1 MGEAESGHPIGM
13 DSNRGRLS
21 DINGNV
27 EGPGFEGE
35 KSGPI
40 FPDHPIPGG
49 ERRSL
54 DGGDDRF
61 RPGSSKMGE
70 NDFRQNSG
78 ETVEKESDVS
88 FGSRLRTEIVPMVTP
103 SVPLIQKAQILGD
116 RVYSPMAFARI
127 LGVSKH
133 ELLEKEA
140 KGILPPAKRDSN
152 RERYYK
158 PEDVSKY
165 RAYLGLPS
173 PLKSNRR
180 QLFLNFKG
188 GTGKSTISAS
198 YGFRLAQMG
207 VRTLLIDLDPQGHLT
222 QCLGLGSQQFSRTLF
237 HALIEKEEIE
247 KVIVKT
253 DLPTLDI
260 IPSNLNLSPV
270 ELSLFSMNSR
280 EFRLRRLLGMVEKN
294 YELIVMDASP
304 SIGLLN
310 LNAIL
315 ASNDL
320 IIPVLA
326 DFLSYHGLKILFETL
341 STIEEDFSF
350 VFENIFIFLNRYNES
365 HRICK
370 RSKKALETHY
380 EKYLL
385 ETVIRQDTKIA
396 EATSQGNPIFLFA
409 QSSKGAADIQ
419 SLIDEIFG
427 LKGAD
432 HVG

>member
-1 MGEAESGHPIGM
+1 MQ
-13 DSNRGRLS
+13 RRLFLQPE
-21 DINGNV
+21 V
-27 EGPGFEGE
+27 ET
-35 KSGPI
+35 K
-40 FPDHPIPGG
+40 
-49 ERRSL
+49 
-54 DGGDDRF
+54 
-61 RPGSSKMGE
+61 K
-70 NDFRQNSG
+70 
-78 ETVEKESDVS
+78 
-88 FGSRLRTEIVPMVTP
+88 VPMTTP
-103 SVPLIQKAQILGD
+103 PLPPIQKAEILKD
-116 RVYSPMAFARI
+116 TVYSPMAFARL
-127 LGVSKH
+127 LGISKH
-133 ELLEKEA
+133 ELLEKESE
-140 KGILPPAKRDSN
+140 GIFPPAKRDSN

-158 PEDVSKY
+158 PEDVTRY
-165 RAYLGLPS
+165 RNALGLGS
-173 PLKSNRR
+173 PLKSIRK

-222 QCLGLGSQQFSRTLF
+222 QCLGLNSQQFPKTLF
-237 HALIEKEEIE
+237 SALIEKEDIE
-247 KVIVKT
+247 KIIVKT
-253 DLPTLDI
+253 DLPTLDV

-280 EFRLRRLLGMVEKN
+280 EFRLKRLISSVEKS

-380 EKYLL
+380 DQYLL
-385 ETVIRQDTKIA
+385 STVIRQDTKIA
-396 EATSQGNPIFLFA
+396 EATSQGTPIFLFA

-419 SLIDEIFG
+419 SLIEEILE

>member
-1 MGEAESGHPIGM
+1 MTTHSQPPI
-13 DSNRGRLS
+13 R
-21 DINGNV
+21 
-27 EGPGFEGE
+27 
-35 KSGPI
+35 
-40 FPDHPIPGG
+40 
-49 ERRSL
+49 
-54 DGGDDRF
+54 
-61 RPGSSKMGE
+61 
-70 NDFRQNSG
+70 
-78 ETVEKESDVS
+78 
-88 FGSRLRTEIVPMVTP
+88 
-103 SVPLIQKAQILGD
+103 KAQILGD
-116 RVYSPMAFARI
+116 TVYSPMAFARI
-127 LGVSKH
+127 LGISKQ

-140 KGILPPAKRDSN
+140 KGIVPPAKRN
-152 RERYYK
+152 AHQERFYK
-158 PEDVSKY
+158 PEEIKKY
-165 RAYLGLPS
+165 RNYLGLPS
-173 PLKSNRR
+173 PLKSIRK

-188 GTGKSTISAS
+188 GTGKSSISAS

-207 VRTLLIDLDPQGHLT
+207 VQTLLIDLDPQGHLT
-222 QCLGLGSQQFSRTLF
+222 QCLGLASQQFTKTLF
-237 HALIEKEEIE
+237 NALIEKEEVE

-253 DLPTLDI
+253 DLPTLDV

-280 EFRLRRLLGMVEKN
+280 EFRLRRLISSVEKH

-380 EKYLL
+380 DKYLL
-385 ETVIRQDTKIA
+385 STVIRQDTKIA
-396 EATSQGNPIFLFA
+396 EATSQGTPIFLFA
-409 QSSKGAADIQ
+409 QSSKGATDIQ
-419 SLIDEIFG
+419 SLIDEILG
-427 LKGAD
+427 LKGVD

>member
-1 MGEAESGHPIGM
+1 MAAP
-13 DSNRGRLS
+13 
-21 DINGNV
+21 
-27 EGPGFEGE
+27 
-35 KSGPI
+35 
-40 FPDHPIPGG
+40 
-49 ERRSL
+49 SL
-54 DGGDDRF
+54 
-61 RPGSSKMGE
+61 
-70 NDFRQNSG
+70 
-78 ETVEKESDVS
+78 
-88 FGSRLRTEIVPMVTP
+88 
-103 SVPLIQKAQILGD
+103 PLIQRAQILGNI
-116 RVYSPMAFARI
+116 VYSPMSFAKI
-127 LGVSKH
+127 LGITKQ
-133 ELLEKEA
+133 ELLEKES
-140 KGILPPAKRDSN
+140 KGIIPPAKRNVDQ
-152 RERYYK
+152 ERYYK
-158 PEDVSKY
+158 PEDVVKY
-165 RAYLGLPS
+165 RTYLGIPS
-173 PLKSNRR
+173 PIKSMRK

-188 GTGKSTISAS
+188 GTGKSSLSAS

-207 VRTLLIDLDPQGHLT
+207 TRTLMIDLDPQGHLT
-222 QCLGLGSQQFSRTLF
+222 QCLGLNSQQFTKTLF
-237 HALIEKEEIE
+237 HALIEKEEVE
-247 KVIVKT
+247 KIIVKT
-253 DLPTLDI
+253 DLPTLDV

-280 EFRLRRLLGMVEKN
+280 EFRLRRLINSIEKN

-320 IIPVLA
+320 LIPVLA

-380 EKYLL
+380 SKYLL

-396 EATSQGNPIFLFA
+396 EATSQGTPIFLFA
-409 QSSKGAADIQ
+409 QSSKGAVDIQ

-427 LKGAD
+427 LKGDD

>member
-1 MGEAESGHPIGM
+1 MPMPAQ
-13 DSNRGRLS
+13 
-21 DINGNV
+21 
-27 EGPGFEGE
+27 
-35 KSGPI
+35 
-40 FPDHPIPGG
+40 
-49 ERRSL
+49 SL
-54 DGGDDRF
+54 
-61 RPGSSKMGE
+61 
-70 NDFRQNSG
+70 
-78 ETVEKESDVS
+78 
-88 FGSRLRTEIVPMVTP
+88 
-103 SVPLIQKAQILGD
+103 PLIQKAEILRD
-116 RVYSPMAFARI
+116 TVYSPTAFANL
-127 LGVSKH
+127 LGISKQ
-133 ELLEKEA
+133 ELLEKESE
-140 KGILPPAKRDSN
+140 GILPPAKRDLN
-152 RERYYK
+152 RDRYYK
-158 PEDVSKY
+158 PEDVTRY
-165 RAYLGLPS
+165 RNALGLGS
-173 PLKSNRR
+173 LIKSVRK

-198 YGFRLAQMG
+198 YGFRLAQLG

-222 QCLGLGSQQFSRTLF
+222 QCLGLNSQQFSKTLF
-237 HALIEKEEIE
+237 SALIEKEEID

-253 DLPTLDI
+253 DLPTLDV
-260 IPSNLNLSPV
+260 IPSNLNLSPI

-280 EFRLRRLLGMVEKN
+280 EFRLKRLLNSIEKN

-380 EKYLL
+380 DQYLL
-385 ETVIRQDTKIA
+385 TTVIRQDTKIA
-396 EATSQGNPIFLFA
+396 EATSQGTPIFLFA
-409 QSSKGAADIQ
+409 QSSKGAVDIQ
-419 SLIDEIFG
+419 SLIEEILV
-427 LKGAD
+427 LKGLG

>member
-1 MGEAESGHPIGM
+1 M
-13 DSNRGRLS
+13 
-21 DINGNV
+21 V
-27 EGPGFEGE
+27 T
-35 KSGPI
+35 
-40 FPDHPIPGG
+40 
-49 ERRSL
+49 RSL
-54 DGGDDRF
+54 HPVQRAKIIGD
-61 RPGSSKMGE
+61 M
-70 NDFRQNSG
+70 
-78 ETVEKESDVS
+78 
-88 FGSRLRTEIVPMVTP
+88 
-103 SVPLIQKAQILGD
+103 
-116 RVYSPMAFARI
+116 VYSPMALAKL
-127 LGVSKH
+127 LGISKH
-133 ELLEKEA
+133 DLLEKEA
-140 KGILPPAKRDSN
+140 KGILPPAKRDSDQ
-152 RERYYK
+152 ERYYK

-165 RAYLGLPS
+165 RAYLGLPA
-173 PLKSNRR
+173 LFKSIRK

-222 QCLGLGSQQFSRTLF
+222 QCLGLNSQQFPKTLF

-247 KVIVKT
+247 KIIVKT
-253 DLPTLDI
+253 DLPTLDM

-280 EFRLRRLLGMVEKN
+280 EFRLRRLISSVEKN

-380 EKYLL
+380 DKYLL
-385 ETVIRQDTKIA
+385 STVIRQDTRIA
-396 EATSQGNPIFLFA
+396 EATSQGSPIFLFA
-409 QSSKGAADIQ
+409 QSSKGAVDIQ
-419 SLIDEIFG
+419 SLIDEIFES
-427 LKGAD
+427 KGAD
-432 HVG
+432 HVR

>member
-1 MGEAESGHPIGM
+1 MQ
-13 DSNRGRLS
+13 RRLLLRPE
-21 DINGNV
+21 V
-27 EGPGFEGE
+27 ET
-35 KSGPI
+35 K
-40 FPDHPIPGG
+40 
-49 ERRSL
+49 
-54 DGGDDRF
+54 
-61 RPGSSKMGE
+61 K
-70 NDFRQNSG
+70 
-78 ETVEKESDVS
+78 
-88 FGSRLRTEIVPMVTP
+88 VPMTTH
-103 SVPLIQKAQILGD
+103 PLPPIQKAAILKD
-116 RVYSPMAFARI
+116 TVYSPMAFAKL
-127 LGVSKH
+127 LGISKH
-133 ELLEKEA
+133 ELLEKESE
-140 KGILPPAKRDSN
+140 GILPPAKRDSN

-158 PEDVSKY
+158 PEDVTRY
-165 RAYLGLPS
+165 RNALGLGPS
-173 PLKSNRR
+173 LKSIRK

-222 QCLGLGSQQFSRTLF
+222 QCLGLNSQQFPKTLF
-237 HALIEKEEIE
+237 SALIEKEEIE
-247 KVIVKT
+247 KIIVKT
-253 DLPTLDI
+253 DLPTLDV

-280 EFRLRRLLGMVEKN
+280 EFRLKRLISSVEKN

-380 EKYLL
+380 DQYLL
-385 ETVIRQDTKIA
+385 STVIRQDTKIA
-396 EATSQGNPIFLFA
+396 EATSQGTPIFLFA

-419 SLIDEIFG
+419 SLIEEILE
-427 LKGAD
+427 LKGVD

>member
-1 MGEAESGHPIGM
+1 MATQT
-13 DSNRGRLS
+13 L
-21 DINGNV
+21 
-27 EGPGFEGE
+27 
-35 KSGPI
+35 
-40 FPDHPIPGG
+40 
-49 ERRSL
+49 
-54 DGGDDRF
+54 
-61 RPGSSKMGE
+61 
-70 NDFRQNSG
+70 
-78 ETVEKESDVS
+78 
-88 FGSRLRTEIVPMVTP
+88 
-103 SVPLIQKAQILGD
+103 PLIQKAKILGD
-116 RVYSPMAFARI
+116 MVYSPAAFAKI
-127 LGVSKH
+127 LGIPKN
-133 ELLEKEA
+133 ELLEKETD
-140 KGILPPAKRDSN
+140 GSLPPAKRDSN
-152 RERYYK
+152 QERYYK
-158 PEDVSKY
+158 PEDISKY
-165 RAYLGLPS
+165 RNYLGLPF
-173 PLKSNRR
+173 PIKSIRK

-222 QCLGLGSQQFSRTLF
+222 QCLGLNNQEYSKTLF

-247 KVIVKT
+247 KVIIKT

-280 EFRLRRLLGMVEKN
+280 EFRLKRLLSSIEKE

-365 HRICK
+365 HRLCK

-385 ETVIRQDTKIA
+385 QTMIRQDTKIA
-396 EATSQGNPIFLFA
+396 EATSQGTPIFLFA
-409 QSSKGAADIQ
+409 RSSKGATDIQ
-419 SLIDEIFG
+419 GLIDEIFRLNG
-427 LKGAD
+427 VDDAG
-432 HVG
+432 

>member
-1 MGEAESGHPIGM
+1 
-13 DSNRGRLS
+13 
-21 DINGNV
+21 
-27 EGPGFEGE
+27 
-35 KSGPI
+35 
-40 FPDHPIPGG
+40 
-49 ERRSL
+49 
-54 DGGDDRF
+54 
-61 RPGSSKMGE
+61 
-70 NDFRQNSG
+70 
-78 ETVEKESDVS
+78 
-88 FGSRLRTEIVPMVTP
+88 MVFT
-103 SVPLIQKAQILGD
+103 KILG
-116 RVYSPMAFARI
+116 I
-127 LGVSKH
+127 SKH

-140 KGILPPAKRDSN
+140 KGVLPPAKRNSSQ
-152 RERYYK
+152 ERYFK

-165 RAYLGLPS
+165 RTYLGLPS
-173 PLKSNRR
+173 PVQSIRK

-222 QCLGLGSQQFSRTLF
+222 QCLGLNSQQFPKTLF
-237 HALIEKEEIE
+237 SALVEKEEID

-280 EFRLRRLLGMVEKN
+280 EFRLRRLLSAVEKN

-341 STIEEDFSF
+341 GVEEDFLL
-350 VFENIFIFLNRYNES
+350 FL
-365 HRICK
+365 
-370 RSKKALETHY
+370 
-380 EKYLL
+380 
-385 ETVIRQDTKIA
+385 KI
-396 EATSQGNPIFLFA
+396 
-409 QSSKGAADIQ
+409 SS
-419 SLIDEIFG
+419 SS
-427 LKGAD
+427 
-432 HVG
+432 

>member
-1 MGEAESGHPIGM
+1 MGT
-13 DSNRGRLS
+13 
-21 DINGNV
+21 
-27 EGPGFEGE
+27 
-35 KSGPI
+35 
-40 FPDHPIPGG
+40 
-49 ERRSL
+49 
-54 DGGDDRF
+54 
-61 RPGSSKMGE
+61 
-70 NDFRQNSG
+70 Q
-78 ETVEKESDVS
+78 
-88 FGSRLRTEIVPMVTP
+88 
-103 SVPLIQKAQILGD
+103 SVPRVQKAQILGD
-116 RVYSPMAFARI
+116 VVYSPMSFSRI
-127 LGVSKH
+127 LGISKH
-133 ELLEKEA
+133 ELIGKESE
-140 KGILPPAKRDSN
+140 GILPPAKRDPN
-152 RERYYK
+152 HERYYK
-158 PEDVSKY
+158 PEDVINY
-165 RAYLGLPS
+165 RNYLGLPS
-173 PLKSNRR
+173 PIKSIRK

-222 QCLGLGSQQFSRTLF
+222 QCLGLDNQQFPKTLF

-247 KVIVKT
+247 KIIVKT

-260 IPSNLNLSPV
+260 IPSNLDLSPV

-280 EFRLRRLLGMVEKN
+280 EFRLKRVLSSVEEA

-326 DFLSYHGLKILFETL
+326 DFLSDHGLKILFETL

-350 VFENIFIFLNRYNES
+350 VFENIFIFLNRYNGS

-380 EKYLL
+380 DQYLL
-385 ETVIRQDTKIA
+385 ETVVRQDTKIA
-396 EATSQGNPIFLFA
+396 EATSQGAPIFLFA

-419 SLIDEIFG
+419 SLIDEILG
-427 LKGAD
+427 LKGVD

>member
-1 MGEAESGHPIGM
+1 
-13 DSNRGRLS
+13 LKK
-21 DINGNV
+21 
-27 EGPGFEGE
+27 E
-35 KSGPI
+35 KVSMTTQ
-40 FPDHPIPGG
+40 
-49 ERRSL
+49 SL
-54 DGGDDRF
+54 
-61 RPGSSKMGE
+61 
-70 NDFRQNSG
+70 
-78 ETVEKESDVS
+78 
-88 FGSRLRTEIVPMVTP
+88 
-103 SVPLIQKAQILGD
+103 PLIQKAQILGD
-116 RVYSPMAFARI
+116 LVYSPMAFAKI
-127 LGVSKH
+127 LGISKY
-133 ELLEKEA
+133 ELIEKEA
-140 KGILPPAKRDSN
+140 KGIFPSAKRDSH

-158 PEDVSKY
+158 PGDISKY
-165 RAYLGLPS
+165 RNYLGLPS
-173 PLKSNRR
+173 PIPSIRK

-188 GTGKSTISAS
+188 GTGKSTVSAS

-222 QCLGLGSQQFSRTLF
+222 QCLGLNSQQFPKTLF
-237 HALIEKEEIE
+237 NALIEKEEIE
-247 KVIVKT
+247 KIVVKT

-280 EFRLRRLLGMVEKN
+280 EFRLRRVLRSVEKN

-385 ETVIRQDTKIA
+385 STVIRQDTKIA
-396 EATSQGNPIFLFA
+396 EATSQGTPIFLFA

-419 SLIDEIFG
+419 SLIDEILG

>member
-1 MGEAESGHPIGM
+1 
-13 DSNRGRLS
+13 L
-21 DINGNV
+21 
-27 EGPGFEGE
+27 GE
-35 KSGPI
+35 KY
-40 FPDHPIPGG
+40 FRENGG
-49 ERRSL
+49 
-54 DGGDDRF
+54 
-61 RPGSSKMGE
+61 K
-70 NDFRQNSG
+70 
-78 ETVEKESDVS
+78 TVERKNGFPSEP
-88 FGSRLRTEIVPMVTP
+88 RLRRKKGSMATQ
-103 SVPLIQKAQILGD
+103 SLLLIQKAQILGD
-116 RVYSPMAFARI
+116 TVYTPMTFAKI
-127 LGVSKH
+127 LGISKR
-133 ELLEKEA
+133 ELLEKESE
-140 KGILPPAKRDSN
+140 GIIPPAKRDSN
-152 RERYYK
+152 QERYYK
-158 PEDVSKY
+158 PEDVVKY
-165 RAYLGLPS
+165 RGYLGIPS
-173 PLKSNRR
+173 PIKSIRK

-222 QCLGLGSQQFSRTLF
+222 QCLGLNNQQYPKTLF
-237 HALIEKEEIE
+237 NALIEKEDIE
-247 KVIVKT
+247 KIIIKT

-260 IPSNLNLSPV
+260 IPSSLNLSPV

-280 EFRLRRLLGMVEKN
+280 EFRLKRLLSSIEKN
-294 YELIVMDASP
+294 YELMVMDASP

-380 EKYLL
+380 DKYLL

-396 EATSQGNPIFLFA
+396 EATSQGAPIFLFA
-409 QSSKGAADIQ
+409 QSSKGVADIQ

-427 LKGAD
+427 LKGTD